1 MNQPAQRRGD
11 SVKTMAFTR
20 SVNFRQGI
28 EIGIVHIAIA
38 IQLALS
44 SRAVETR
51 AGSYRS
57 AIGKIPAESTAGQRI
72 VSMEADAI
80 VAEAFEQLRFNRTRD
95 RVVQSLVDARPYPS
109 VARGYFGCLRHLP
122 CAEITYPELLEQAF
136 VIKFLNGR

>member
-1 MNQPAQRRGD
+1 MNQPAQRHGD
-11 SVKTMAFTR
+11 GVKIVAFAR
-20 SVNFRQGI
+20 SMNFGQSI
-28 EIGIVHIAIA
+28 EIGVVPIAIT
-38 IQLALS
+38 IELALS
-44 SRAVETR
+44 SCAVETG
-51 AGSYRS
+51 AGGYRT
-57 AIGKIPAESTAGQRI
+57 ATGKILAEGAAGQRI

-95 RVVQSLVDARPYPS
+95 RVVQSLVDSRPYPS